1 MNDIIEN
8 TQQKSIENYPLQD
21 ITDILNDAANNPE
34 AVLEENPPPPDYDE
48 LLIMTEEL
56 SKESSPEEIA
66 NIVQHMAACN
76 ALQREALEKE
86 IKQRTGMTL
95 QSQKEYLRKQEEAEA
110 TPTPDQ
116 LQIARDVIALIG
128 TDNLLSTEAHLWRW
142 YEAKGVWRADDE
154 RAIKQMVQHGLEKQ
168 GYEVSSNIVNSV
180 TEVIKN
186 DVYACATHCWNSKA
200 DSCTN
205 FKNGELHWNDNTWE
219 LHPHCREHYFSTQI
233 PHDYHAH
240 AQCHRFMQFLTEI
253 FIDDADK
260 QDKATLVLEMIGY
273 SLVAHARFEK
283 FIILIGKGANGKS
296 VLLSIIKH
304 IVGAKHVAAVQPDQ
318 FSNKF
323 QRAHLHNKL
332 VNLVTEIPEGAMM
345 ADAEIKAITSGE
357 LITAEHKNKPP
368 FDFSPFATCWFGTNH
383 MPHTR
388 DFSDGLF
395 RRALILTFNRT
406 FASHE
411 KDTNLGAALQAE
423 ITGIIALSLKSY
435 GEVIKRGG
443 QFTIPSSSTNAV
455 DKWFKEADQAQ
466 QFIEEWCEIDCDA
479 SIASGE
485 LYQKYQ
491 SWAGE
496 AGISKKLNHQN
507 FTARMERL
515 GFQPAKTTGGKRI
528 IKGIRLRWQ

>member
-1 MNDIIEN
+1 MSNIIEN
-8 TQQKSIENYPLQD
+8 TQKKSIENYALQD

-34 AVLEENPPPPDYDE
+34 AVLKENPPPPDYGE
-48 LLIMTEEL
+48 LLMMIEEL
-56 SKESSPEEIA
+56 RKESSPEEIA
-66 NIVQHMAACN
+66 EIVQHMAACN
-76 ALQREALEKE
+76 ALQREVLQKE

-95 QSQKEYLRKQEEAEA
+95 QSQKSYLREQQEAEA
-110 TPTPDQ
+110 TPDPDHQDIANEIIAQ
-116 LQIARDVIALIG
+116 LDAN
-128 TDNLLSTEAHLWRW
+128 NLLATQALLWRW
-142 YEAKGVWRADDE
+142 FEIKGVWEAMEE
-154 RAIKQMVQHGLEKQ
+154 RAIKQTVQFGIREHGH
-168 GYEVSSNIVNSV
+168 GITSSVVNAV
-180 TEVIKN
+180 TEVLKTT
-186 DVYACATHCWNSKA
+186 VYTPQSHHWNSKA
-200 DSCTN
+200 DICIN
-205 FKNGELHWNDNTWE
+205 FKNGELNWNDDVWE
-219 LHPHCREHYFSTQI
+219 LKSHCREHYFTTQI
-233 PHDYHAH
+233 PHNYEAH
-240 AQCHRFMQFLTEI
+240 AQCHRFMQFLIEI
-253 FIDDADK
+253 FIDDADSN
-260 QDKATLVLEMIGY
+260 DKATLVLEMIGY
-273 SLVAHARFEK
+273 SLVAHARYEK

-304 IVGAKHVAAVQPDQ
+304 IVGDKHVAAVQPD
-318 FSNKF
+318 KLHEKY

-332 VNLVTEIPEGAMM
+332 VNLVTEIPEGTKM

-357 LITAEHKNKPP
+357 LITAEHKNKDP

-411 KDTNLGAALQAE
+411 KDTNLGATLQAE

-443 QFTIPSSSTNAV
+443 QFTIPASSENAV
-455 DKWFKEADQAQ
+455 IKWFKEADQAQ
-466 QFIEEWCEIDCDA
+466 QFIEECCEIDCDA

-496 AGISKKLNHQN
+496 AGISKKLNHQK

-515 GFQPAKTTGGKRI
+515 SFQPAKTTGGKRI